1 MNIYC
6 CKNGISSEVKLTY
19 ENDTEFGIYRASSK
33 NGKYKKIKSTESTR
47 YSSKKLKAGTK
58 YYYKVRAY
66 KVVDESRVYGR
77 K

>member
-1 MNIYC
+1 M
-6 CKNGISSEVKLTY
+6 KLN
-19 ENDTEFGIYRASSK
+19 EIYRASSK

-66 KVVDESRVYGR
+66 KVVDESRVYG
-77 K
+77 

>member
-1 MNIYC
+1 M
-6 CKNGISSEVKLTY
+6 KLN
-19 ENDTEFGIYRASSK
+19 EIYRASSK